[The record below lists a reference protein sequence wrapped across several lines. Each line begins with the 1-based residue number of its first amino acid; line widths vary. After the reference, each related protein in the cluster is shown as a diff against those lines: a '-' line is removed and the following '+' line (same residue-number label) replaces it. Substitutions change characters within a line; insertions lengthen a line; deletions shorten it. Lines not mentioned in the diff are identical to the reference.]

1 MSTKKHR
8 APREQLLEAGRIA
21 KQMLQE
27 KGIEA
32 KKSILDEITQ
42 LEGAPVLP
50 GIPYY
55 LPHRWTLKKSQ
66 QIMYDLLLLWKDK
79 CGEDEK
85 KDPENITQ
93 FFKFLVAEL
102 RKQEK
107 EYDEEIR
114 RMPKLIES
122 LKNVPVLRD
131 VFFPVNKKDTVHAIQ
146 RFFLD
151 SLAVAIVV
159 KNNHSTSEFA
169 NWFLDW
175 TEELYKLWVHP
186 SMRDKIKRV

>member
-1 MSTKKHR
+1 METKQR
-8 APREQLLEAGRIA
+8 APHEQLLEAGRMA
-21 KQMLQE
+21 KRMLQE

-32 KKSILDEITQ
+32 KKSILDEITKT
-42 LEGAPVLP
+42 EGAPLLP

-79 CGEDEK
+79 CNKDTK

-93 FFKFLVAEL
+93 FFQFLIGEL
-102 RKQEK
+102 RQQEK
-107 EYDEEIR
+107 DYDREIAR
-114 RMPKLIES
+114 VPKLIKS
-122 LKNVPVLRD
+122 LKTIPVLKD
-131 VFFPVNKKDTVHAIQ
+131 VFLPVNKRDVVRSIQ
-146 RFFLD
+146 RFFID

-159 KNNHSTSEFA
+159 KNNHSTSEYA

-175 TEELYKLWVHP
+175 TEELHKIWVNP
-186 SMRDKIKRV
+186 SMRKLKTS